1 MTILELARQ
10 LIAFPSTSGDELP
23 LARYVASLLG
33 GRGIPCVLDDYP
45 SRGKTTANVYASCGR
60 GENIL
65 MLYAHSDVVPAP
77 AGLFAPRVDG
87 GRLHGRGATDM
98 KSALAGLLQV
108 LLEDHAQLKE
118 LPYRLLFTFI
128 AEEETTAGG
137 IQQFVRWL
145 RPQPYRSL
153 ACILMEPTD
162 DFTAMNVGGKGYAF
176 LDLEGTNQDVL
187 ASFRAIHRHKPGLLA
202 RYPDR
207 QDGFAGPTLEL
218 TKITPQR
225 ALAGEVV
232 HGRASH
238 ASRPQFG
245 ENAIEKALAAGG
257 DITGLHSSD
266 TEGPNSLPSS
276 VVLVRND
283 HRCDLESCRAHIDLR
298 TNLEADADDGLLAS
312 VRGLVHPRVRVSLR
326 DRGRAFRTDDGRLIA
341 LCHGAKGDAVEE
353 RISSGGSDAPY
364 LLPLTGSIIAGFGP
378 GRCSLSHTDQECVD
392 LAVLEETPRI
402 IRRIIQ
408 GFRV

>member
-1 MTILELARQ
+1 MTILELAEL
-10 LIAFPSTSGDELP
+10 LISFPSTSGDELP
-23 LARYVASLLG
+23 LARYIASLLG
-33 GRGIPCVLDDYP
+33 EHGIPCVLDPYP
-45 SRGKTTANVYASCGR
+45 SHGKTTANVYVSCGK
-60 GENIL
+60 GEDIL

-77 AGLFAPRVDG
+77 AKLFVPRLEG
-87 GRLHGRGATDM
+87 GQLHGRGATDM

-108 LLEDHAQLKE
+108 LLEDHAQLQG
-118 LPYRLLFTFI
+118 LPYRLLFAFI
-128 AEEETTAGG
+128 AEEETDAGG
-137 IQQFVRWL
+137 IQRFVRWL

-162 DFTAMNVGGKGYAF
+162 DFTAMNVGGKGYTF

-187 ASFRAIHRHKPGLLA
+187 ASFRAIHQHKPGLLA

-218 TKITPQR
+218 TKITPER
-225 ALAGEVV
+225 ALVGEVV

-245 ENAIEKALAAGG
+245 ENTIEKALALGG
-257 DITGLHSSD
+257 DITGLQSSA

-276 VVLVRND
+276 VILVRED
-283 HRCDLESCRAHIDLR
+283 HGCDLEPCRAHIDLR
-298 TNLEADADDGLLAS
+298 TNLAADAEDGLLAS
-312 VRGLVHPRVRVSLR
+312 VRGLVHPRVRVSVR
-326 DRGRAFRTDDGRLIA
+326 DRGRAFRTDDGRLVG
-341 LCHGAKGDAVEE
+341 LCKGAKGGAVEE

-364 LLPLTGSIIAGFGP
+364 LLPLTRSIIAGFGP
-378 GRCSLSHTDQECVD
+378 GRCRLSHTDQECVD
-392 LAVLEETPRI
+392 LAILEETPRI

-408 GFRV
+408 GFSG